1 MILAISFSSS
11 EIVSEGILTARN
23 FLAEGNS
30 RFTSPTGIPFSGK
43 KSMTINS
50 SEKIP
55 NKLRNVV
62 MGLIS
67 FSDFDLFLMLF
78 IFEEVFNI
86 DG

>member
-1 MILAISFSSS
+1 
-11 EIVSEGILTARN
+11 
-23 FLAEGNS
+23 
-30 RFTSPTGIPFSGK
+30 
-43 KSMTINS
+43 MTINS